1 MYFISKFRLDKN
13 YILLI
18 FFIIL
23 NLTLHRIDIEENH
36 SRNYV
41 LIYLI
46 LIYLFLQQKIIQKN
60 FIKIILIIQLMITQA
75 SFMFF
80 NYEIY
85 FKDKY
90 KEIAYN
96 YSNENKI
103 FEKTRLI
110 NDTIIVTNIDGNL
123 FKRYDYV
130 NIDYY
135 NFDRSFFYEKFYNKI
150 KNDKKINQII
160 LILKDGDTYPALN
173 QFLSEELLISIRT
186 RNPLKKKLTENYSI
200 YKLSK
205 KELSF
210 FSP

>member
-1 MYFISKFRLDKN
+1 
-13 YILLI
+13 
-18 FFIIL
+18 
-23 NLTLHRIDIEENH
+23 
-36 SRNYV
+36 
-41 LIYLI
+41 
-46 LIYLFLQQKIIQKN
+46 
-60 FIKIILIIQLMITQA
+60 MITQA

>member
-1 MYFISKFRLDKN
+1 
-13 YILLI
+13 
-18 FFIIL
+18 
-23 NLTLHRIDIEENH
+23 
-36 SRNYV
+36 
-41 LIYLI
+41 
-46 LIYLFLQQKIIQKN
+46 
-60 FIKIILIIQLMITQA
+60 MITQA

-160 LILKDGDTYPALN
+160 LILKDSDTYPALN
-173 QFLSEELLISIRT
+173 QYLSEELLISMRT
-186 RNPLKKKLTENYSI
+186 RNPLKKKQTKNYSI

-205 KELSF
+205 KEFGDSIKILK
-210 FSP
+210 